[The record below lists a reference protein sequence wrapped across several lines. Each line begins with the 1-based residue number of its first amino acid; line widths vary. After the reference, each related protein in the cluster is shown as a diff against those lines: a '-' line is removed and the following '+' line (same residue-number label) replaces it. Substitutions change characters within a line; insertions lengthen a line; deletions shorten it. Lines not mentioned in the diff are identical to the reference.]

1 MLFLLPFLPVIP
13 FGNLL
18 TSLFILFFFIKII
31 STLYHINQFLLSL
44 KKKNW
49 YGSLILH
56 VSGVPRKGTPTSE
69 MTRPKKKKAMIL
81 VSTNYCMGNYC
92 MRKAKIT
99 ISAL

>member
-1 MLFLLPFLPVIP
+1 LSISFKIEGVR
-13 FGNLL
+13 
-18 TSLFILFFFIKII
+18 SLEGKAVQTRRTTP
-31 STLYHINQFLLSL
+31 SKGGWYRSL
-44 KKKNW
+44 M
-49 YGSLILH
+49 LH

-99 ISAL
+99 IIAL